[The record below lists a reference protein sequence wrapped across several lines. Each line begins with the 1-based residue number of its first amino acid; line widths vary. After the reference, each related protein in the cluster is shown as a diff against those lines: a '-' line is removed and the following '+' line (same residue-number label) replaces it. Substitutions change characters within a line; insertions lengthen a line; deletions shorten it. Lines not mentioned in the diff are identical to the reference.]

1 MPSFFT
7 PSRLLGIL
15 PRPRPAAFAPVAP
28 AAQVLADYAKT
39 HGLPLRHEGPDL
51 QAQATIATRGLF
63 LARQERWSDL
73 SHEMK
78 MADRHLDRTLGGV
91 AHAPLLARGAAGD
104 AIGPLL
110 QVLADPGL
118 VAAHAPGGGI
128 AALQEA
134 LEDFED
140 DFALGLVLVYA
151 LIETGL
157 AWRGQGWVSDVPQA
171 HWQQFQAHFQQA
183 QAVLAAHGQYTRNSA
198 AYAAAR
204 CALFA
209 ALPARADEVCTA
221 YEWLIDL
228 DPGNPHHMRSF
239 GVHLLPRWF
248 GDYDQREAQ
257 AQRIAGRCASV
268 WGGGGYAWVYLDALR
283 HDPKALSVLD
293 VDRFTNAVQA
303 ILDSAENPHYANDL
317 AAFGALTLAGPA
329 FQSRL
334 LRPLAQGLR
343 QGLDAVLQG
352 RLREIHAPVWEQ
364 AAQAVAL
371 PGTAARP
378 MIAEGGKI
386 PPQVHLFQP
395 SLRRRAEISRM
406 RPSLS
411 A

>member
-1 MPSFFT
+1 MPSFFA

-15 PRPRPAAFAPVAP
+15 PRQKPAVSAPVA
-28 AAQVLADYAKT
+28 QVVADFAKA
-39 HGLPLRHEGPDL
+39 HALPLRHEGPDL

-128 AALQEA
+128 SALEEA

-157 AWRGQGWVSDVPQA
+157 AWRGQGWISDVPQA
-171 HWQQFQAHFQQA
+171 HWHQFQAHFQQA
-183 QAVLAAHGQYTRNSA
+183 QAVLAAHGQFTRNSA

-209 ALPARADEVCTA
+209 ALPARAEEVCTA

-228 DPGNPHHMRSF
+228 DPGNPHHMRNF

-248 GDYDQREAQ
+248 GDYDRLETQ
-257 AQRIAGRCASV
+257 AERIAGRCASV
-268 WGGGGYAWVYLDALR
+268 WGAGGYAWVYLDALR
-283 HDPKALSVLD
+283 HDPKALTVLN
-293 VDRFTNAVQA
+293 VDRFANAVTA
-303 ILDSAENPHYANDL
+303 ILDNAEIPHYANDL

-329 FQSRL
+329 FQSGV
-334 LRPLAQGLR
+334 LRPMAQGLR
-343 QGLDAVLQG
+343 QALDQVLQG
-352 RLREIHAPVWEQ
+352 RLREIHAPVWMQ
-364 AAQAVAL
+364 AAQPVAL

-378 MIAEGGKI
+378 VVEEGGKI
-386 PPQVHLFQP
+386 PPAVPLFQP
-395 SLRRRAEISRM
+395 GLRRRAQISRL

>member
-15 PRPRPAAFAPVAP
+15 PRPRPVAFAPVA
-28 AAQVLADYAKT
+28 QVVADYAKT
-39 HGLPLRHEGPDL
+39 HALPLRHEGPDL

-248 GDYDQREAQ
+248 GDYDQLEAQ

-268 WGGGGYAWVYLDALR
+268 
-283 HDPKALSVLD
+283 
-293 VDRFTNAVQA
+293 
-303 ILDSAENPHYANDL
+303 
-317 AAFGALTLAGPA
+317 
-329 FQSRL
+329 
-334 LRPLAQGLR
+334 
-343 QGLDAVLQG
+343 
-352 RLREIHAPVWEQ
+352 
-364 AAQAVAL
+364 
-371 PGTAARP
+371 
-378 MIAEGGKI
+378 
-386 PPQVHLFQP
+386 
-395 SLRRRAEISRM
+395 
-406 RPSLS
+406 
-411 A
+411 

>member
-134 LEDFED
+134 LENYDRSK
-140 DFALGLVLVYA
+140 G
-151 LIETGL
+151 I
-157 AWRGQGWVSDVPQA
+157 WRGTGQVIPEER
-171 HWQQFQAHFQQA
+171 
-183 QAVLAAHGQYTRNSA
+183 LADPDWRE
-198 AYAAAR
+198 
-204 CALFA
+204 ALA
-209 ALPARADEVCTA
+209 ELDLPGRPTT
-221 YEWLIDL
+221 L
-228 DPGNPHHMRSF
+228 DP
-239 GVHLLPRWF
+239 
-248 GDYDQREAQ
+248 
-257 AQRIAGRCASV
+257 
-268 WGGGGYAWVYLDALR
+268 
-283 HDPKALSVLD
+283 
-293 VDRFTNAVQA
+293 
-303 ILDSAENPHYANDL
+303 ANY
-317 AAFGALTLAGPA
+317 
-329 FQSRL
+329 
-334 LRPLAQGLR
+334 
-343 QGLDAVLQG
+343 
-352 RLREIHAPVWEQ
+352 APV
-364 AAQAVAL
+364 AGKAQ
-371 PGTAARP
+371 
-378 MIAEGGKI
+378 
-386 PPQVHLFQP
+386 
-395 SLRRRAEISRM
+395 
-406 RPSLS
+406 
-411 A
+411 

>member
-1 MPSFFT
+1 
-7 PSRLLGIL
+7 
-15 PRPRPAAFAPVAP
+15 
-28 AAQVLADYAKT
+28 
-39 HGLPLRHEGPDL
+39 
-51 QAQATIATRGLF
+51 
-63 LARQERWSDL
+63 
-73 SHEMK
+73 MK

-248 GDYDQREAQ
+248 GDYDQLEAQ

-317 AAFGALTLAGPA
+317 AAFGTLTLAGPA